1 MPHDLIAVGDV
12 MLDGALPAPVPGTRV
27 HGGIELR
34 AGGSAVNA
42 ACAAA
47 RLGASAAV
55 VGRVGTDAA
64 GKLVCN
70 SLAAQGVEALLA
82 LDADVPTGSV
92 IVVGGTSIVADPG
105 ASGQLAP
112 ADLPA
117 SLAAPA
123 VLVSGYTL
131 LQRGPEP
138 AARAAL
144 ERAEATW
151 VAVDA
156 ASARL
161 VTSFG
166 VDRFLEATAAVG
178 VLLANAEEARA
189 LTGLEAEDAALAL
202 ARHYDVVCV
211 KLGSAGALAATGD
224 EVVRAPAQAIDRTDT
239 LGAGD
244 AFAGGL
250 LVALVRGA
258 ALAEALRVGC
268 DAAAEALTGSAGT
281 GTSAAGQPTAG
292 RRRAP
297 E

>member
-12 MLDGALPAPVPGTRV
+12 MLDGALPAPVPGKRV

-42 ACAAA
+42 AGAAA

-64 GKLVCN
+64 GKLVGN

-82 LDADVPTGSV
+82 LDPDAPTGSV

-105 ASGQLAP
+105 ASARLAP

-117 SLAAPA
+117 SLAASA

-151 VAVDA
+151 LAVDA

-166 VDRFLEATAAVG
+166 ADRFLEATSAAG
-178 VLLANAEEARA
+178 VLLANAEEAQA

-202 ARHYDVVCV
+202 ARHFDLVCV
-211 KLGSAGALAATGD
+211 KLGSAGALAATAD
-224 EVVRAPAQAIDRTDT
+224 DVVRAPVQAIDRTNT

-250 LVALVRGA
+250 LVALVRGF
-258 ALAEALRVGC
+258 ALPEALRAGC

-281 GTSAAGQPTAG
+281 GTSAAG
-292 RRRAP
+292 
-297 E
+297 